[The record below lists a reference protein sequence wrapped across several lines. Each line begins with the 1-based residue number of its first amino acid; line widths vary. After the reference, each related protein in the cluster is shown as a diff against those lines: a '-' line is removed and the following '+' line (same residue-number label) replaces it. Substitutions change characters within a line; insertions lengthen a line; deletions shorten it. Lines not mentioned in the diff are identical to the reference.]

1 MFDFFKR
8 KKPETPPPAPA
19 QDAPRRMKIRPESV
33 GRNKKAKDPFKP
45 AKPPKGVVPKGA
57 PSLGMATDEASNY
70 AAYFNQAEYW
80 DEDLQWLGYPL
91 LTALAQRSEYRT
103 IVETYAREMTRQW
116 IKLTTTGDEDKSE
129 RIAELDKALDK
140 YRVRDVIRMS
150 LETDGY
156 YGRAHIYVDMGDDSP
171 QEVETILIRKA
182 VKLKNKLK
190 GFKIVEP
197 LWTYPAEYN
206 AIDPLSRDFYRPTS
220 WYVNGKRVHA
230 TRLITMVARD
240 VPNALKPAYSFG
252 GLSLTQMARPYVDNW
267 LRSRQS
273 VSDLLHSYSKDVLK
287 TNMSGVLND
296 GAADSY
302 LARAALY
309 NNTRDNR
316 GLIMLDKTDEDFVN
330 VSTPLSTVDKILAQS
345 QEQMASVAQIPLI
358 ILLGITPTGLNAS
371 AESELDVWAQ
381 RVKAEQEKE
390 VRPRLQDIIEIIQVA
405 EFGEIDP
412 SIGFEFVPLRE
423 MSELDEATIRK
434 TEADTDAVYIQS
446 GVLDPED
453 ARNRIANDEKSLY
466 HGVALQTPE
475 PPEPP
480 GGAFGDDEDEGDD
493 PPAQDGDWREDDHPR
508 AENGQFGS
516 GSSATHIEYKAK
528 ISKGNERAYG
538 VAPFST
544 KERSALMTEMGIVDP
559 DSRAELKKW
568 FDDVQKLK
576 AFRNGAARNTDP
588 LTKLPIAFRLQRFK
602 EGRKDDARKK
612 RLNEMGDAHGWTAS
626 ETQKAVDSYDPKTEA
641 TRNNI
646 NATLR
651 ALRKVPELKER
662 AYKSTDG
669 AGRLTSRYFESPLGE
684 IRISDHEL
692 PTNRYD
698 GTTISRKKRLVDIVV
713 DYDTHPQ
720 DVLNEIKNALGTK
733 QAQDGDWHEGDHPRA
748 ENGQFGSGSSAAT
761 KTQSL
766 YPSAPNYRADKA
778 KLKESGY
785 DVHSESDAAPTE
797 QELKDAAGQ
806 YDIDRGRVFTHQT
819 TEGKHAIFVKPK
831 AQPVD
836 NGGNILAPKQMVS
849 YVGRN
854 GEGRS
859 VHHDIDMVL
868 SIDDDGRVVLGDE
881 NYNVKYD
888 GQKFDA
894 ATLHRYDMKKGSFVG
909 TKQAQDGEWHEGDHP
924 RAENG
929 QFGSGGGSREVAA
942 AEKGRHKVEYTDRNG
957 QAVHQTFNSLADAHS
972 FIRGAHPSVR
982 KTATISQNK
991 STFSASHF
999 ADRHLDSGVNEQSIL
1014 AHFPPDTKSKITDKL
1029 QEVEKRQSTHEK
1041 HKDENGKYTPER
1053 QALHEKIIAHILSPE
1068 VIERATPPAGQ
1079 KPTYFILGG
1088 RGGSGKSKF
1097 KDLLPGVN
1105 STVYLDSDEIK
1116 GALPEYE
1123 GWNAAEVHE
1132 ESGDIFDEITKRSK
1146 ELGLN
1151 LVHDATMKTPKKAES
1166 LVQGFKD
1173 DGYRIEAHY
1182 MHLPRQEA
1190 AKRAVERFLNS
1201 GRLVPPAVVL
1211 GNTENEKAFDLVK
1224 ELADNWSFWDNHVPR
1239 GEPPQRIAA
1248 KT

>member
-8 KKPETPPPAPA
+8 KKPETPPPAPV
-19 QDAPRRMKIRPESV
+19 QEPPRRMKIRPESV
-33 GRNKKAKDPFKP
+33 GRNKKAKDPFRP

-129 RIAELDKALDK
+129 KIAELTKALEAK
-140 YRVRDVIRMS
+140 YHVRDVIRMA

-156 YGRAHIYVDMGDDSP
+156 YGRAHIYVDIGDDSA
-171 QEVETILIRKA
+171 QEVGTILIRKA
-182 VKLKNKLK
+182 VKLKNRLK

-230 TRLITMVARD
+230 TRLLTMVARD

-252 GLSLTQMARPYVDNW
+252 GISLTQMARPYVDNW

-287 TNMSGVLND
+287 TNMSGILND

-371 AESELDVWAQ
+371 AESELDVWA
-381 RVKAEQEKE
+381 RRIRAEQEKE
-390 VRPRLQDIIEIIQVA
+390 IRPRLQEMIEIIQVA

-434 TEADTDAVYIQS
+434 TEADTDAVYIQA

-480 GGAFGDDEDEGDD
+480 GGAFGDDEDDEDG
-493 PPAQDGDWREDDHPR
+493 PPAQDGDKWITIHPNGPDAKGMPMKIDD
-508 AENGQFGS
+508 ATGEVKAGAGGKFNGQKIGS
-516 GSSATHIEYKAK
+516 LGKNHDTPDVKKPGGLS
-528 ISKGNERAYG
+528 
-538 VAPFST
+538 FT
-544 KERSALMTEMGIVDP
+544 K
-559 DSRAELKKW
+559 
-568 FDDVQKLK
+568 
-576 AFRNGAARNTDP
+576 
-588 LTKLPIAFRLQRFK
+588 QRIQ
-602 EGRKDDARKK
+602 E
-612 RLNEMGDAHGWTAS
+612 AHPGFNF
-626 ETQKAVDSYDPKTEA
+626 VDSYIGYHPGIITKAAREHNVPLENVKMYRIKDGPFEHSDEWGVFVKPEGYDSFKEES
-641 TRNNI
+641 
-646 NATLR
+646 LKR
-651 ALRKVPELKER
+651 ALESYRDRPLLRQDILNSMTKEFGVPESFFIDKYGRPPPKAEPLKTKHFSIEETDNGYSIYR
-662 AYKSTDG
+662 ADG
-669 AGRLTSRYFESPLGE
+669 ASQYAVSSGPKRDLVKLRDTLEQMESEHADILTRVLDEGE
-684 IRISDHEL
+684 NNSFAYLNWFNEAE
-692 PTNRYD
+692 
-698 GTTISRKKRLVDIVV
+698 KR
-713 DYDTHPQ
+713 TRGQ
-720 DVLNEIKNALGTK
+720 A
-733 QAQDGDWHEGDHPRA
+733 QAQDGDWHE
-748 ENGQFGSGSSAAT
+748 E
-761 KTQSL
+761 
-766 YPSAPNYRADKA
+766 
-778 KLKESGY
+778 
-785 DVHSESDAAPTE
+785 
-797 QELKDAAGQ
+797 
-806 YDIDRGRVFTHQT
+806 
-819 TEGKHAIFVKPK
+819 
-831 AQPVD
+831 
-836 NGGNILAPKQMVS
+836 
-849 YVGRN
+849 
-854 GEGRS
+854 
-859 VHHDIDMVL
+859 
-868 SIDDDGRVVLGDE
+868 
-881 NYNVKYD
+881 
-888 GQKFDA
+888 
-894 ATLHRYDMKKGSFVG
+894 
-909 TKQAQDGEWHEGDHP
+909 DHP

-942 AEKGRHKVEYTDRNG
+942 NEKGRHKVEYADRNG
-957 QAVHQTFNSLADAHS
+957 RRVHQTFNSLADAHS
-972 FIRGAHPSVR
+972 FIRGAHSSVR

-991 STFSASHF
+991 PTFSANHY
-999 ADRHLDSGVNEQSIL
+999 ADRHFDSGINEQSIL
-1014 AHFPPDTKSKITDKL
+1014 AHFPPDTKSKITDRL

-1041 HKDENGKYTPER
+1041 YQDENGNYTPER

-1068 VIERATPPAGQ
+1068 VIERARPPAGQ

-1105 STVYLDSDEIK
+1105 NTVYLDADEIK

-1146 ELGLN
+1146 ALGLN

-1201 GRLVPPAVVL
+1201 GRLVPPAIVL

-1224 ELADNWSFWDNHVPR
+1224 EMADNWSFWDNHVPR
-1239 GEPPQRIAA
+1239 GEPPQKIAA